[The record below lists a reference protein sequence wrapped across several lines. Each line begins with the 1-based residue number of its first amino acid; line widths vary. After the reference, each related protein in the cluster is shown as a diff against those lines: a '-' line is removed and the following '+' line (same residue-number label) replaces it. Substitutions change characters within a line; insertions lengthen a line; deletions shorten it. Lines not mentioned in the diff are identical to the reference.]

1 MPPSSPVESQGD
13 GPSLHFWWKIRRA
26 RSPLPTPSSM
36 AMTGG
41 ERTKDKQEKKPFPT
55 KMTTHGSSGS
65 LWHLLLM
72 AGWLRPEDPAIT
84 HRPGLVPAPSTN
96 RWAEWMGW
104 ATQPGHLSPNPC
116 CLPPTP
122 ASGTSG
128 SPHRQC
134 LPKTGGWRWTD
145 RTVGRRGAWEP
156 PSAGPAGDRHATQVL
171 RDPREGPASSLHPG
185 PLAPLSLR
193 TSFGRTHL
201 SMQFVPTPPRH
212 ERPHSSRPSGLLSHM
227 ESISTLRNRGGGT
240 GGPPHA
246 EAPGGGRCRDL
257 SA

>member
-13 GPSLHFWWKIRRA
+13 SPSLHFWWKIRRV

-36 AMTGG
+36 ATTGG

-55 KMTTHGSSGS
+55 KTTTHGSSGS

-104 ATQPGHLSPNPC
+104 ATQPGHLSLDPC
-116 CLPPTP
+116 CQPPAP

-128 SPHRQC
+128 CPHRQC

-171 RDPREGPASSLHPG
+171 RDPWEGPASSLHPG
-185 PLAPLSLR
+185 PLAPSPCGPHLEGHISLCNLSPPRPGMRGHTAPDPPASSR
-193 TSFGRTHL
+193 TRKYQHFEKQRWGNRGP
-201 SMQFVPTPPRH
+201 PTP
-212 ERPHSSRPSGLLSHM
+212 RPL
-227 ESISTLRNRGGGT
+227 EAGG
-240 GGPPHA
+240 A
-246 EAPGGGRCRDL
+246 AI
-257 SA
+257 

>member
-1 MPPSSPVESQGD
+1 
-13 GPSLHFWWKIRRA
+13 
-26 RSPLPTPSSM
+26 
-36 AMTGG
+36 
-41 ERTKDKQEKKPFPT
+41 
-55 KMTTHGSSGS
+55 MTTHGSSGS

-72 AGWLRPEDPAIT
+72 AGWLPAALLHPEDPAVT

-104 ATQPGHLSPNPC
+104 ATQPGHLSPDPC
-116 CLPPTP
+116 CQPPAP

-128 SPHRQC
+128 HPHRQC

-156 PSAGPAGDRHATQVL
+156 PSAGPAGDRRAIQVL
-171 RDPREGPASSLHPG
+171 RDPWEGPASSLHLG

-212 ERPHSSRPSGLLSHM
+212 ERPTQLPTLQPPLAHGKYQHFEKQRWGSR
-227 ESISTLRNRGGGT
+227 
-240 GGPPHA
+240 GPPTPRPL
-246 EAPGGGRCRDL
+246 EAGG
-257 SA
+257 AAI